1 MPGARNR
8 TPKAHSSHSVNLPNA
23 ITVGRIASTP
33 LIAALPFL
41 DSWKL
46 RLLAF
51 VLYLAAA
58 ITDYYDGMLARTRG
72 LVTDLGKQLDP
83 LADKL
88 LLVGTLVPMYL
99 LAGSGRALSL
109 LSPHQR
115 PLLGDVVGPML
126 REGTMQGAAY
136 PFLTPFGA
144 VGFPLW
150 MLLLVIGRELF
161 MTVFRSA
168 AARRGVIISAI
179 GPAKWKTGFQST
191 WVGCA
196 YFWFFAATL
205 AERYQWDAMP
215 WQLFAYFNGICG
227 TLSMAGAVFLTVY
240 SLWLYMRRYGGMF
253 VGGRGRV
260 RG

>member
-1 MPGARNR
+1 
-8 TPKAHSSHSVNLPNA
+8 VNLPNA

-41 DSWKL
+41 DSWKM

-99 LAGSGRALSL
+99 LAGSGRAASL
-109 LSPHQR
+109 LSAHQT
-115 PLLGDVVGPML
+115 PLHPDVVGPML
-126 REGTMQGAAY
+126 REGTVQGAAY

-144 VGFPLW
+144 IGFPLW
-150 MLLLVIGRELF
+150 ILAVVIGREIF
-161 MTVFRSA
+161 MTVFRQA

-196 YFWFFAATL
+196 YFWFFAASL
-205 AERYQWDAMP
+205 AERYRWSAMP
-215 WQLFAYFNGICG
+215 WRAFAQFNGICG
-227 TLSMAGAVFLTVY
+227 TLSMVGAVFLTLY
-240 SLWLYMRRYGGMF
+240 SLWLYMSRYGGLF
-253 VGGRGRV
+253 TGKVKA
-260 RG
+260 

>member
-1 MPGARNR
+1 M
-8 TPKAHSSHSVNLPNA
+8 NLPNA
-23 ITVGRIASTP
+23 ITVGRIAATP
-33 LIAALPFL
+33 LIAVLPFFE
-41 DSWKL
+41 SWEL
-46 RLLAF
+46 RLLAW
-51 VLYLAAA
+51 VLYMAAA

-99 LAGSGRALSL
+99 LAGSGGSWSL
-109 LSPHQR
+109 LSPNR
-115 PLLGDVVGPML
+115 TPLLADAVGPML
-126 REGTMQGAAY
+126 RAGTAHDAAY
-136 PFLTPFGA
+136 PFLTPLGPI
-144 VGFPLW
+144 GFPLW
-150 MLLLVIGRELF
+150 MLVVVIGRELF

-205 AERYQWDAMP
+205 GAHYHWTAAP
-215 WQLFAYFNGICG
+215 WRAFAYFNGVCG
-227 TLSMAGAVFLTVY
+227 TLSMAGAVFLTLY
-240 SLWLYMRRYGGMF
+240 SLWLYVTRYGQIF
-253 VGGRGRV
+253 TKKV
-260 RG
+260 RA

>member
-1 MPGARNR
+1 
-8 TPKAHSSHSVNLPNA
+8 VNLPNA
-23 ITVGRIASTP
+23 ITVGRIAATP
-33 LIAALPFL
+33 LIAALPFF
-41 DSWKL
+41 DSWEL

-99 LAGSGRALSL
+99 LAGSGTSWSL
-109 LSPHQR
+109 LSPHR
-115 PLLGDVVGPML
+115 LPLFADVVGPML
-126 REGTMQGAAY
+126 REGSGGAAY
-136 PFLTPFGA
+136 PFLTPVGPI
-144 VGFPLW
+144 GFPLW
-150 MLLLVIGRELF
+150 MLAVVIGREVF

-205 AERYQWDAMP
+205 AERYHWHALP
-215 WQLFAYFNGICG
+215 WRLFAYFNGICG
-227 TLSMAGAVFLTVY
+227 TLTMAGAVFLTLY
-240 SLWLYMRRYGGMF
+240 SLGLYMRRYGGLF
-253 VGGRGRV
+253 ASKASA
-260 RG
+260 

>member
-1 MPGARNR
+1 
-8 TPKAHSSHSVNLPNA
+8 VNLPNA

-58 ITDYYDGMLARTRG
+58 ITDSYDGMLARTRG
-72 LVTDLGKQLDP
+72 LVTDLGKLRDP
-83 LADKL
+83 RAVKL
-88 LLVGTLVPMYL
+88 LLVGTLVPRYV
-99 LAGSGRALSL
+99 LAASGRAISL
-109 LSPHQR
+109 LSPHQT
-115 PLLGDVVGPML
+115 PLHPDVVGPML
-126 REGTMQGAAY
+126 REGTAGAAAY
-136 PFLTPFGA
+136 PFLTPLGA

-150 MLLLVIGRELF
+150 MLAVVIGREVF

-196 YFWFFAATL
+196 YFWFFAASL
-205 AERYQWDAMP
+205 AERYRWNATP
-215 WQLFAYFNGICG
+215 WRLFAHFNGICG
-227 TLSMAGAVFLTVY
+227 TLSMAGAVFLTMY
-240 SLWLYMRRYGGMF
+240 SLFLYLRRFGPLFLPRERKIGS
-253 VGGRGRV
+253 
-260 RG
+260 